1 MLWLHSAPRAT
12 LHVFDLFG
20 LPHSLAS
27 RSLVRATYPG
37 RVHFHEGD
45 SRVTVA
51 AFARRVANGTTAPC
65 DLFFVDGAHTGRTP
79 RHDFNNAI
87 RASRPG
93 ALVVA
98 DDVTVGWNAVKAPWE
113 ELVRTRRL
121 IDEKCA
127 EQILC
132 ATGRRAVPGR
142 KARLGVWLED
152 ETPLR
157 PCARP
162 RNDAR
167 TRSIKKRWCEAR
179 VPESKPPHGS

>member
-27 RSLVRATYPG
+27 RSLVRAAYPG

-98 DDVTVGWNAVKAPWE
+98 RLAS
-113 ELVRTRRL
+113 LYTRRPCQVVMVVCVTAIFVLRAAGQQRQAWQQAARQQERHQTATHTIAVQACTTEVSDSTLLYMLFL
-121 IDEKCA
+121 IVS
-127 EQILC
+127 
-132 ATGRRAVPGR
+132 AV
-142 KARLGVWLED
+142 
-152 ETPLR
+152 T
-157 PCARP
+157 
-162 RNDAR
+162 
-167 TRSIKKRWCEAR
+167 S
-179 VPESKPPHGS
+179 S